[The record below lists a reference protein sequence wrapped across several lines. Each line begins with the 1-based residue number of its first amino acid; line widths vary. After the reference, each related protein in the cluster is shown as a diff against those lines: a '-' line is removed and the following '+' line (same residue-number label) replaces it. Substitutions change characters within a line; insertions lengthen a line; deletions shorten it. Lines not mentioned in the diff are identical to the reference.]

1 MIVFYD
7 HDGTLAANVLSP
19 LKNTSD
25 LLSFGMVSNF
35 EEFRFKIFEFVMK
48 LRL

>member
-25 LLSFGMVSNF
+25 LLASGMVSF
-35 EEFRFKIFEFVMK
+35 LELFIIQS
-48 LRL
+48 